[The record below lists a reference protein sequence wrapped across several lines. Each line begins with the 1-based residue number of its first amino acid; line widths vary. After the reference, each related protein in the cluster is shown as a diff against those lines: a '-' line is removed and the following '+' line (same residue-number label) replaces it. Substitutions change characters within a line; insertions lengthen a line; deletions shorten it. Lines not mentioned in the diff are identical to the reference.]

1 MAFLEECEQKVAIT
15 VEEKLQCLYG
25 KDSFCHLLS
34 GSLYLL
40 STITIILLPQD
51 SNSRNLFSIDISP
64 LFHWLRQLEVT
75 WITFSERKQPE
86 SDQTFFSLMEHLK
99 ANQQKNILNIWL
111 VSSYVLNFV
120 GLLNYRD
127 CKRRHYINPMW
138 TYGIFFPFWDCRL
151 NLCNPVNKMSLVV
164 WGVVL
169 NDSCQSSLGTTLKGH
184 LDTPVTDRLD
194 IVWRGLCS
202 SCKKA
207 SWGGNEDFLK
217 KTEEIRY
224 SFSSPWSL
232 EQMILLLRYELCVW
246 S

>member
-1 MAFLEECEQKVAIT
+1 M
-15 VEEKLQCLYG
+15 
-25 KDSFCHLLS
+25 
-34 GSLYLL
+34 
-40 STITIILLPQD
+40 
-51 SNSRNLFSIDISP
+51 
-64 LFHWLRQLEVT
+64 T

-99 ANQQKNILNIWL
+99 ASQKKILNIWL

-120 GLLNYRD
+120 GLVNCRD
-127 CKRRHYINPMW
+127 CKMRHYINPLW
-138 TYGIFFPFWDCRL
+138 TYGIFFLFWDCRL

-194 IVWRGLCS
+194 IVWRGLWS

-207 SWGGNEDFLK
+207 SWGGNKDFK
-217 KTEEIRY
+217 KKRLRKSEAAFPAPDLRADD
-224 SFSSPWSL
+224 FSAQLWAV
-232 EQMILLLRYELCVW
+232 CVW